1 MNKWAQIPDQKSL
14 ERTVKALLSNG
25 IETIIVEN
33 REEAKEKIFQFLP
46 KGAGVMNMTSVTLDT
61 LSISQEIN
69 ELGNFASVRNK
80 LSQMDS
86 KTQGQE
92 KKRIGA
98 APQYAV
104 GSVHAVTEDGHVLIA
119 SQSGSQLPGYVYGS
133 KKVIWVVG
141 GQKIVKNTE
150 EGIKRIYEYVLP
162 LEDARAQKAYGS
174 GSAVNKLLIFNRET
188 VGGRVTMILVKEKLG
203 F

>member
-1 MNKWAQIPDQKSL
+1 MNKWTKIPDRKTL
-14 ERTVKALLSNG
+14 DKTVRALAKNC
-25 IETIIVEN
+25 IETFIVEN
-33 REEAKEKIFQFLP
+33 KGEAKEKVLELLP
-46 KGAGVMNMTSVTLDT
+46 KGAEVMNMTSVTLDEIG
-61 LSISQEIN
+61 LSSEIN
-69 ELGNFASVRNK
+69 KSGNFISVRNK
-80 LSQMDS
+80 LMQMDRS
-86 KTQGQE
+86 TQHSEMQ
-92 KKRIGA
+92 KIGA
-98 APQYAV
+98 APEWAV

-133 KKVIWVVG
+133 KKVIWIVG
-141 GQKIVKNTE
+141 GQKVVKNTD

-188 VGGRVTMILVKEKLG
+188 VKGRVTMILVKKKLG